1 MPDLMKYVLL
11 LPDGAADA
19 PLDALDGKTPI
30 EAAETP
36 TFDRLATDGRQG
48 TVATTPPGMPCGSDI
63 CTMSLL
69 GYDPARYHTGRAPLE
84 AAALGLDLDDL
95 TTVFRANW
103 VTVADG
109 KMIDHSAG
117 AISSQESAALLD
129 AVRREIAPPGMA
141 LHLGV
146 SYRNILQDIAHL
158 TPGQPPR
165 DYAELDTTAPH
176 DILGQPIKKH
186 RPVGS
191 PHADLLNR
199 LIDDAAALLADHEI
213 NAARREL
220 GEPEATHLWPWGQGR
235 RPSLPAFAD
244 KYGLRGGMITAVDL
258 LAGIA
263 RLIGFARIDAPGQTS
278 YHDTDYAAAGRS
290 AIAALDD
297 FDFVVVHVESPDEAA
312 HAGDPKTKVAA
323 IEAIDQHVAAP
334 LLAALEQRDEP
345 FRVMAMPDHY
355 TRCDT
360 RMHDPTPPPFLIY
373 GHRVRGVL
381 HRPFTEANANESDL
395 RVDHGHE
402 LMEYFLRAGLA

>member
-1 MPDLMKYVLL
+1 MKYVLI
-11 LPDGAADA
+11 LPDGAADVA
-19 PLDALDGKTPI
+19 QDALDGKTPL

-36 TFDRLATDGRQG
+36 TLDRLAVDGRIG

-84 AAALGLDLDDL
+84 AAAMGLDLDAQA
-95 TTVFRANW
+95 TVFRANW
-103 VTVADG
+103 VTVTDDG
-109 KMIDHSAG
+109 LMADHSAG
-117 AISSQESAALLD
+117 AISTNESAALLD
-129 AVRREIAPPGMA
+129 LVRERAAPPGMA

-146 SYRNILQDIAHL
+146 SYRNILQDTAHL
-158 TPGQPPR
+158 TGQPAR

-176 DILGQPIKKH
+176 DILGQPIRKH

-191 PHADLLNR
+191 PHAEMLNR
-199 LIDDAAALLADHEI
+199 LIDDAAELLGDAEV

-244 KYGLRGGMITAVDL
+244 LTGLRGGMITAVDL

-263 RLIGFARIDAPGQTS
+263 RLIGFDRIDAPGQTS

-290 AIAALDD
+290 AVEALDRYD
-297 FDFVVVHVESPDEAA
+297 LVVVHVESPDEAA
-312 HAGDPKTKVAA
+312 HAGDPQTKVAA
-323 IEAIDQHVAAP
+323 IEAIDRHVVAP
-334 LLAALEQRDEP
+334 LLDALERRDEP

-373 GHRVRGVL
+373 GHRVRGVV
-381 HRPFTEANANESDL
+381 HRPFTEAHANDADL
-395 RVDHGHE
+395 HVAHGHE
-402 LMEYFLRAGLA
+402 LMEYFLKAGLH